1 MQLAHLIN
9 DLGSSEIQGTT
20 LVDIRHLSHD
30 SNHVGEDGLFV
41 ALKGAHSDGH
51 AFIEQAIA
59 SGARALIVEEDTRA
73 GGEVT
78 VIKVPDTR
86 IALARVADCFYGH
99 PSRHMTVI
107 GITGTNGKTT
117 TTFLVESI
125 LREAGYR
132 PGVIGTIEYRFGDIR
147 RPAPNTTPNALVLQ
161 ALMREMV
168 DAGITHLLIEVSSH
182 ALEQHRVECLNFD
195 VAVFTNLSAEH
206 LDYHGSMENYAR
218 AKELLFSRY
227 LPGSCKEKK
236 YALINYDD
244 AFGKTLCTI
253 SRAKLLRYGI
263 REGIE
268 ISVQDLALNHSG
280 TSLRVMTPSGA
291 VEIRSSLIGSY
302 NSENIL
308 AALGAA
314 LTQNI
319 PLPVISRG
327 IARLQHIPGRLEQ
340 VPNSRGL
347 TILIDYAHTSDALAQ
362 VLDTLRSLGPKRLIT
377 VFGCGGDRD
386 TTKRGPMGDEATR
399 RSDITI
405 ITSDN
410 PRTENPQDIIEQIE
424 AGIDKKAIAR
434 LTRQA
439 LGENGHNPAYA
450 VISDRREA
458 IRTAVGLS
466 KPGDILLIAGKGHE
480 DYQIIGTTRHQFSDR
495 EEVFSALSRLS

>member
-1 MQLAHLIN
+1 
-9 DLGSSEIQGTT
+9 
-20 LVDIRHLSHD
+20 
-30 SNHVGEDGLFV
+30 
-41 ALKGAHSDGH
+41 
-51 AFIEQAIA
+51 
-59 SGARALIVEEDTRA
+59 
-73 GGEVT
+73 
-78 VIKVPDTR
+78 
-86 IALARVADCFYGH
+86 
-99 PSRHMTVI
+99 
-107 GITGTNGKTT
+107 
-117 TTFLVESI
+117 
-125 LREAGYR
+125 
-132 PGVIGTIEYRFGDIR
+132 
-147 RPAPNTTPNALVLQ
+147 
-161 ALMREMV
+161 
-168 DAGITHLLIEVSSH
+168 
-182 ALEQHRVECLNFD
+182 
-195 VAVFTNLSAEH
+195 
-206 LDYHGSMENYAR
+206 
-218 AKELLFSRY
+218 
-227 LPGSCKEKK
+227 
-236 YALINYDD
+236 
-244 AFGKTLCTI
+244 
-253 SRAKLLRYGI
+253 
-263 REGIE
+263 
-268 ISVQDLALNHSG
+268 VQDLALDHSG

-327 IARLQHIPGRLEQ
+327 IAGLQHIPGRLEQ
-340 VPNSRGL
+340 VPNGRGL

-362 VLDTLRSLGPKRLIT
+362 VLDTLRALGPKRLIT

-439 LGENGHNPAYA
+439 LIENGHNPAYA
-450 VISDRREA
+450 VIPDRREA
-458 IRTAVGLS
+458 IRTAVSLS

-495 EEVFSALSRLS
+495 EEVSSALSRLS